1 MVIRTNPDN
10 VILHIG
16 TNDIRSKEAPVIVD
30 QLVELCDQIKKSNP
44 KTKVSI
50 SEIIKRDDNEV
61 FQTKVDEVNKLLKVN
76 FSKSQISVLGHA
88 NIDKRGLNRYG
99 LHLNRSGTSLLA
111 KNLIEHI
118 KCF

>member
-1 MVIRTNPDN
+1 MSELSFIDVMFSFVIGVGRF
-10 VILHIG
+10 
-16 TNDIRSKEAPVIVD
+16 
-30 QLVELCDQIKKSNP
+30 KSF
-44 KTKVSI
+44 I
-50 SEIIKRDDNEV
+50 
-61 FQTKVDEVNKLLKVN
+61 
-76 FSKSQISVLGHA
+76 VLGHA